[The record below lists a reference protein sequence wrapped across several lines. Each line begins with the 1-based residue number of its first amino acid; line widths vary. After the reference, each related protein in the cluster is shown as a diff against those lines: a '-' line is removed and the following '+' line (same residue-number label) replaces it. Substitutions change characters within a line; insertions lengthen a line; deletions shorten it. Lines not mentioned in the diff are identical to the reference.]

1 MWVRLWNA
9 IEAGDFE
16 KAKELQERCVQITE
30 LVVTKYGYEQP
41 AVQKRLLTERLG
53 VPCGLPRL
61 PIQPLHAE
69 TEVDILQR
77 AAALGLGKVTLA
89 HVGGPEMAARWGK
102 QGRPSKL

>member
-1 MWVRLWNA
+1 M
-9 IEAGDFE
+9 E
-16 KAKELQERCVQITE
+16 KAKELQELGAQITE

-53 VPCGLPRL
+53 VPCGVPRL
-61 PIQPLHAE
+61 PTQPLHTE

-77 AAALGLGKVTLA
+77 AAVLGLGKVTLA